1 MDADATREKDARSA
15 IDYLTKK
22 LRQAETRLR
31 NARSSTK
38 KLLEIKRE
46 ARRALSKCIEHKCLE
61 TPCREC
67 SHYGMDCNSR
77 RLLKLID
84 QHDRGEH
91 LRETDETGVRPECAD
106 EEDFSAERS
115 AETKTTETE
124 TGTAKEGRAE

>member
-91 LRETDETGVRPECAD
+91 LREAEAAGCGGDVDLA
-106 EEDFSAERS
+106 AERS
-115 AETKTTETE
+115 AVLNGNETD
-124 TGTAKEGRAE
+124 GGVQ